1 MKLLPPSSYFLP
13 SHKEFSGLNRCSAA
27 FLGYLKQLDWDYPT
41 WNLSFAYLI
50 IPPFHCSGFRYQAS
64 QLIVK
69 NLCMLKKPPTTIS
82 HLANRRYYLGRVQ
95 EQPGSCTMPWGC
107 WIRDVRVYIPDC
119 SCSSAYEPVVHSLV
133 SSPLDL
139 LMLPVFTTPHCNTV
153 EKIVSCFLKKYFLP
167 FFLMSFPINVIEH
180 PWSL

>member
-1 MKLLPPSSYFLP
+1 M
-13 SHKEFSGLNRCSAA
+13 
-27 FLGYLKQLDWDYPT
+27 
-41 WNLSFAYLI
+41 
-50 IPPFHCSGFRYQAS
+50 
-64 QLIVK
+64 VK

-180 PWSL
+180 PWSLYWLFCEQQFTLYHDFLSLSLISLHTITLLFFKLKLSISHK